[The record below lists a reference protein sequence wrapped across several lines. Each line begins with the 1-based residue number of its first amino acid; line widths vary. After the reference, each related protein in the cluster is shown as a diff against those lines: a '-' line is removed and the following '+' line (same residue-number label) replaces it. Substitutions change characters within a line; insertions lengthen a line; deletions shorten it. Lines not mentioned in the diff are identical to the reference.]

1 MKIREVLALCV
12 SASLIAAPFGAS
24 AADRVSA
31 PVNEA
36 EELRGSPIIMVLVA
50 AIVAGL
56 IVVLMNGDDQP
67 TSP

>member
-1 MKIREVLALCV
+1 MEIRKVLALCV
-12 SASLIAAPFGAS
+12 SASVAAAPFGAI

-36 EELRGSPIIMVLVA
+36 EELRGSPMIMVLVA

-56 IVVLMNGDDQP
+56 IVILMNGDDQP